1 MRRVVTSMN
10 IKLYELREDEKP
22 ALAEVMARIGAVGAR
37 MAGDAQV
44 AGGTQVADD
53 APVGTVAASRVDDAA
68 KPGAAPQASDAP
80 KRGAALQTCAAPS
93 DITID
98 AVPDELGIENVASAQ
113 GFDAVVISGRSAM
126 TAEALDRLAELGV
139 KYLATR
145 TVGVDHIDVAHAHEL
160 GLRVCNTGYPP
171 EGVAEFAV
179 MLMIIVLRRYKPS
192 LWRQQVNDY
201 SLGGLEGRELG
212 RLTVGIVGTGRIGQ
226 QVARILGGFGSKVLG
241 YDPYPSDA
249 ARAAGIE
256 SVPLDELYR
265 RSDVV
270 TLHVP
275 LTEENRG
282 MIDAEAINQMRDG
295 VVLVNVSRGE
305 LIDVAAVT
313 SAIEFEKIG
322 ALAMDVFADE
332 VGIYHES
339 RVNDIIRNRD
349 MAYLR
354 QFPNVVLTPHMA
366 FYTDTNVNSM
376 VEQGVRGVIAMA
388 EGPGSWAS
396 EV

>member
-1 MRRVVTSMN
+1 MK

-22 ALAEVMARIGAVGAR
+22 ALTEVT
-37 MAGDAQV
+37 AQV
-44 AGGTQVADD
+44 SATVD
-53 APVGTVAASRVDDAA
+53 AT
-68 KPGAAPQASDAP
+68 
-80 KRGAALQTCAAPS
+80 
-93 DITID
+93 
-98 AVPDELGIENVASAQ
+98 PDELTFENAASAQ
-113 GFDAVVISGRSAM
+113 GYDAVVISGRSTM
-126 TAEALDRLAELGV
+126 SAEVLDQLAAQGV
-139 KYLATR
+139 RCLATR
-145 TVGVDHIDVAHAHEL
+145 TVGIDHIDVAHAHEL
-160 GLRVCNTGYPP
+160 GIHVCNTGYPP
-171 EGVAEFAV
+171 EGVAEFAI
-179 MLMIIVLRRYKPS
+179 MLMLIALRRYKPA

-256 SVPLDELYR
+256 YVSLEELYQ

-275 LTEENRG
+275 LTPQNRG
-282 MIDAEAINQMRDG
+282 MIDAAAINQMRDG

-313 SAIEFEKIG
+313 SGVEFEKIG
-322 ALAMDVFADE
+322 ALAMDVFAGE

-354 QFPNVVLTPHMA
+354 QFPNVVLTQHMA
-366 FYTDTNVNSM
+366 FYTDTNVHSM
-376 VEQGVRGVIAMA
+376 VEQSIRGVIAMA
-388 EGPGSWAS
+388 ENPGSWAN

>member
-1 MRRVVTSMN
+1 MRRAVTSMN

-22 ALAEVMARIGAVGAR
+22 ALAEVMARLG
-37 MAGDAQV
+37 AGDALK
-44 AGGTQVADD
+44 
-53 APVGTVAASRVDDAA
+53 R
-68 KPGAAPQASDAP
+68 GAAPQA
-80 KRGAALQTCAAPS
+80 CAAPF

-126 TAEALDRLAELGV
+126 TAEVLDRLAELGV

-179 MLMIIVLRRYKPS
+179 MLMLIVLRRYKPT

-256 SVPLDELYR
+256 YVPLEELYR

-282 MIDAEAINQMRDG
+282 MVDAEAINQMRDG

>member
-1 MRRVVTSMN
+1 MRRAVTSMN

-22 ALAEVMARIGAVGAR
+22 ALAEVMARIGAVDAR
-37 MAGDAQV
+37 MADDAQV
-44 AGGTQVADD
+44 AGDE
-53 APVGTVAASRVDDAA
+53 PVGTGAALRVDDAA
-68 KPGAAPQASDAP
+68 KPGVAPQASEAP
-80 KRGAALQTCAAPS
+80 KRGAAPQACAAPS

-98 AVPDELGIENVASAQ
+98 AVPDELGLENVASAQ

-126 TAEALDRLAELGV
+126 TAEVLDRLAELGV

-179 MLMIIVLRRYKPS
+179 MLMLIVLRRYKPS

-256 SVPLDELYR
+256 YVPLEELYR

-275 LTEENRG
+275 LTEENRC

-332 VGIYHES
+332 GGHLPRKPRERYHS
-339 RVNDIIRNRD
+339 
-349 MAYLR
+349 
-354 QFPNVVLTPHMA
+354 
-366 FYTDTNVNSM
+366 
-376 VEQGVRGVIAMA
+376 
-388 EGPGSWAS
+388 
-396 EV
+396 